1 MNSNRPKRLHF
12 LNSNVDN
19 LSMEETISRVEEIIF
34 RRKPTQ
40 HVVINANKLNLMQK
54 DVALRTIVN
63 NSELINADGAS
74 VLLAGKILG
83 KPLVER
89 VTGIDLFLELLEKC
103 EKKDYRPY
111 FFGAT
116 QEVIEEVVNFI
127 RKKYPNIDIAGYRNG
142 YFSALNSDAIAK
154 QISDSKADLLFV
166 GFSSPQKEYWINDYL
181 EQMNVPFVMGVGGS
195 FDVVA
200 GKTKRAPKLW
210 QKLGME
216 WLFRFIQEPRRM
228 FKRYIIG
235 NLKFLYYVGKERL
248 TN

>member
-12 LNSNVDN
+12 LNSSVDN
-19 LSMEETISRVEEIIF
+19 LSMEETISRVEEIIH
-34 RRKPTQ
+34 RRNPTQ

>member
-1 MNSNRPKRLHF
+1 MNGSTSKRIHF

-127 RKKYPNIDIAGYRNG
+127 KKKYPNIDIAGYRNG
-142 YFSALNSDAIAK
+142 YFDALNSDEIVK

-166 GFSSPQKEYWINDYL
+166 GFSSPQKEYWINDHL